1 MEMGKYSKTLFK
13 IIKIYIIAGFVL
25 FCIFVSD
32 IYFHFLDLIFGPY
45 NVEGW
50 GYGFGIYLILFG
62 LPILLLML
70 LIMVILILS
79 KK

>member
-1 MEMGKYSKTLFK
+1 MGKYSKILFK

-25 FCIFVSD
+25 FCIFVGD
-32 IYFHFLDLIFGPY
+32 TYFHFLDLIFGPD

-70 LIMVILILS
+70 LILAMLILS